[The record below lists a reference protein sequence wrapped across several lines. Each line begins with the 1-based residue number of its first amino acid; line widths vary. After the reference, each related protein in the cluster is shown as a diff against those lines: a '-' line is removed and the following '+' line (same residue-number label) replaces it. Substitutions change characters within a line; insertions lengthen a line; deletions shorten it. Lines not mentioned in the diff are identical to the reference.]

1 MGATSRSSK
10 LTVPVERAIEHCRI
24 VVDGTRLPG
33 EYHLSSALQEVRE
46 YPNGYVWLALR
57 EPDDHQMAIV
67 AEKFGIHELIVEDA
81 VTAHQRPK
89 VERYDDQLFA
99 VVRAV
104 RFTDDEQVSD
114 TRDVIATGE
123 IQMIIGADFII
134 TIRHDAVMPLLFHE
148 IDASPELY
156 AHGPAALAW
165 RISDHLVENY
175 RRITALL
182 SREIDEIEEEV
193 FTPGSSFNI
202 DRIYLFKREILEMR
216 HATDPLVEALTGIIK
231 ENKDLVPKQ
240 VRSYFRD
247 VLDNEMIVR
256 DHIAGFDERLTSLLD
271 ASVAKVTLQ
280 QNRDMRTISA
290 FVGMAAVPTLIAGIY
305 GMNFT
310 NMPELNSE
318 YGYFIVLGVIVAIMV
333 ILFLWFRRNQWL

>member
-134 TIRHDAVMPLLFHE
+134 TIRHDAVMPLLFDE